1 MADAFAIYN
10 EGFNAGLK
18 PDPLMNISEW
28 ADKYRIL
35 SQKASAEPG
44 KWRTSRTPYLKEIMD
59 CLSPYSGIEK
69 VVFMKGAQ
77 IGGTEVGNNFL
88 GYIVH
93 LSPGP
98 VMLVMPTVD
107 GAKRTSKT
115 RIDPMF
121 AAIPELKGVI
131 SDRRSKD
138 ASNTTLMK
146 EFQGGVLVLTGANSA
161 IGLRSM
167 PVRYIFLDEIDAY
180 KGDVEGEGDPVN
192 LAIKRTST
200 FNRRKIFMVSTP
212 TIQGV
217 SRIEYEYEQSDQ
229 RHYMVP
235 CPYCNKRQS
244 LKWKQ
249 IHFENDDPAT
259 ATYVCE
265 HCGAIIEEHLKTWML
280 ENGIWE
286 KSNPKSNV
294 AGFHLSSL
302 YSPVGWFSWA
312 DAVKQFLDAK
322 NKDNL
327 LKVWVNTVL
336 GETWLEKGEAPE
348 WQILFDKREDYQQEI
363 VPSGGLFLTAGA
375 DVQKDRIECEVVAWG
390 RNKESWSVGYFI
402 INGDTAR
409 EEVWNELSEFSK
421 RYFEHSSG
429 VMLPISRFAIDSG
442 FATQQVYNWVRKQ
455 PINFA
460 MAIKGTDSGVTPLGL
475 PTRVDLNI
483 NGKRLRRGAKV
494 WSVGTS
500 ILKSELYQFLRLTQ
514 NEDESYP
521 AGYCHFPKYDS
532 EYFKQLTA
540 EQLVTKMV
548 RGYQKRE
555 WQKTRERN
563 EALDCRVYA
572 RAASIS
578 FGIEQFTETKWRN
591 LEKALI
597 PESKE
602 KVNSATKKK
611 TKLDIL
617 PKIVKAQDPYL

>member
-121 AAIPELKGVI
+121 EAISELKGVI

-602 KVNSATKKK
+602 KVKLQAKKK
-611 TKLDIL
+611 TKFDIL

>member
-1 MADAFAIYN
+1 MADAFVIYN

-249 IHFENDDPAT
+249 IHFENDAPAT

-602 KVNSATKKK
+602 KVKLPAKKK
-611 TKLDIL
+611 PKLDIL

>member
-1 MADAFAIYN
+1 
-10 EGFNAGLK
+10 
-18 PDPLMNISEW
+18 MNISEW

-121 AAIPELKGVI
+121 EAIPELKGVI

-259 ATYVCE
+259 ATYICE

-286 KSNPKSNV
+286 KTNPKSIV

-602 KVNSATKKK
+602 KVKLPAKKK
-611 TKLDIL
+611 IKLDIL

>member
-28 ADKYRIL
+28 ADKYRLL

-98 VMLVMPTVD
+98 VLLVMPTVD

-115 RIDPMF
+115 RIEPMF
-121 AAIPELKGVI
+121 EAIPELKGVI

-259 ATYVCE
+259 ATYICE

-286 KSNPKSNV
+286 KTNPKSIV

-521 AGYCHFPKYDS
+521 AGYCHFPKYGS

-602 KVNSATKKK
+602 KVKLPAKKK
-611 TKLDIL
+611 PKLDIL

>member
-121 AAIPELKGVI
+121 EAIPELKGVI

-563 EALDCRVYA
+563 ETLDCRVYA

-602 KVNSATKKK
+602 KVKLPAKKK
-611 TKLDIL
+611 PKLDIL

>member
-121 AAIPELKGVI
+121 EAIPELKGVI

-259 ATYVCE
+259 ATYICE

-286 KSNPKSNV
+286 KTNPKSIV

>member
-1 MADAFAIYN
+1 MADAFTIYN

-18 PDPLMNISEW
+18 PDPLLNISEW
-28 ADKYRIL
+28 ADKYRVL

-59 CLSPYSGIEK
+59 CLSPYSGIER

-93 LSPGP
+93 LFPGP

-192 LAIKRTST
+192 FAIKRTST

-212 TIQGV
+212 TIQSV

-249 IHFENDDPAT
+249 IHWENNDPQT
-259 ATYVCE
+259 AVYICE
-265 HCGAIIEEHLKTWML
+265 HCGGIIEEHLKTWML
-280 ENGIWE
+280 ENGVWE
-286 KSNPKSNV
+286 KSNPSSKI

-390 RNKESWSVGYFI
+390 RNRESWSVGYFI

-409 EEVWNELSEFSK
+409 EDVWNELTEFSL

-429 VMLPISRFAIDSG
+429 AMLPISRFAIDSG

-455 PINFA
+455 PLNFA
-460 MAIKGTDSGVTPLGL
+460 MAVKGTDSGVTPLGL
-475 PTRVDLNI
+475 PTKVDLNI
-483 NGKRLRRGAKV
+483 NGKKLRRGAKV

-514 NEDESYP
+514 NEDESFP

-540 EQLVTKMV
+540 EQLVTKVV

-597 PESKE
+597 PEKQE
-602 KVNSATKKK
+602 TAEISAKKK
-611 TKLDIL
+611 
-617 PKIVKAQDPYL
+617 PKINFFPNIVKAQDPYL

>member
-1 MADAFAIYN
+1 MADAFIIYN
-10 EGFNAGLK
+10 DGFNAGLK
-18 PDPLMNISEW
+18 PEPLMNISEW

-59 CLSPYSGIEK
+59 CLSPYSDIEK

-77 IGGTEVGNNFL
+77 VGGTEVGNNFL

-98 VMLVMPTVD
+98 IMMVMPTVD

-121 AAIPELKGVI
+121 AAIPEINGLI
-131 SDRRSKD
+131 STRRSKD

-212 TIQGV
+212 TVQGV
-217 SRIEYEYEQSDQ
+217 SRIEYEFNLSDQ
-229 RHYMVP
+229 RHYIVP
-235 CPYCNKRQS
+235 CPHCKNKQV

-249 IHFENDDPAT
+249 IHWENNDPKT
-259 ATYVCE
+259 AVYICE
-265 HCGAIIEEHLKTWML
+265 FCGGIIEEHYKTWML
-280 ENGIWE
+280 ENGEWQRF
-286 KSNPKSNV
+286 NPESNV

-302 YSPVGWFSWA
+302 YSPVGWFSWS
-312 DAVKQFLDAK
+312 DAVKQFLDANK
-322 NKDNL
+322 KDNL

-348 WQILFDKREDYQQEI
+348 WQILFDRREDYPQEI
-363 VPSGGLFLTAGA
+363 IPSGGLFLTAGA

-409 EEVWNELSEFSK
+409 DSVWNELTEFAH
-421 RYFEHSSG
+421 RYFEHSYG
-429 VMLPISRFAIDSG
+429 IMLPISRFAIDSG
-442 FATQQVYNWVRKQ
+442 FATQQVYDWVRKQ
-455 PINFA
+455 PLNFA
-460 MAIKGTDSGVTPLGL
+460 MAVKGTDSGVTPLGL

-483 NGKRLRRGAKV
+483 NGKKMRRGAKV
-494 WSVGTS
+494 WAVGTS
-500 ILKSELYQFLRLTQ
+500 ILKSELYQYLRLTR

-540 EQLVTKMV
+540 EQLITKVV

-563 EALDCRVYA
+563 EALDCRIYA

-578 FGIEQFTETKWRN
+578 YGIEQFTETKWRN

-597 PESKE
+597 SE
-602 KVNSATKKK
+602 KSETVTIPAKKK
-611 TKLDIL
+611 PIRAFKPDVI
-617 PKIVKAQDPYL
+617 KAEDPYL

>member
-1 MADAFAIYN
+1 MADAFVIYN

-602 KVNSATKKK
+602 KVKLQAKKK
-611 TKLDIL
+611 TKFDIL

>member
-98 VMLVMPTVD
+98 IMLVMPTVD

-121 AAIPELKGVI
+121 EAIPELKGVI

-259 ATYVCE
+259 ATYICE

-286 KSNPKSNV
+286 KTNPKSIV

-514 NEDESYP
+514 NEEESYP

-563 EALDCRVYA
+563 EALDCRIYA

-611 TKLDIL
+611 PKLDIL

>member
-1 MADAFAIYN
+1 MADAFVIYN

-121 AAIPELKGVI
+121 EAIPELKGVI

-611 TKLDIL
+611 PKLDIL

>member
-1 MADAFAIYN
+1 MADAFVIYN

-455 PINFA
+455 PLNFA

-602 KVNSATKKK
+602 KVKLQAKKK
-611 TKLDIL
+611 TKFDIL

>member
-1 MADAFAIYN
+1 MADAFTIYN

-18 PDPLMNISEW
+18 PDPLLNISEW
-28 ADKYRIL
+28 ADKYRVL

-59 CLSPYSGIEK
+59 CLSPYSGIER

-115 RIDPMF
+115 RIAPMF

-212 TIQGV
+212 TIQSV

-249 IHFENDDPAT
+249 IHWENNDPQT
-259 ATYVCE
+259 AVYICE
-265 HCGAIIEEHLKTWML
+265 YCGGIIEEHLKTRML

-286 KSNPKSNV
+286 KSNPSSKI

-348 WQILFDKREDYQQEI
+348 WQILFDKREDYQQEL

-390 RNKESWSVGYFI
+390 RNRESWSVGYFI

-409 EEVWNELSEFSK
+409 EDVWNELTDFSR

-429 VMLPISRFAIDSG
+429 AMLPISRFAIDSG

-455 PINFA
+455 PLNFA

-475 PTRVDLNI
+475 PTKVDLNI
-483 NGKRLRRGAKV
+483 NGKKLRRGAKV
-494 WSVGTS
+494 WAVGTS
-500 ILKSELYQFLRLTQ
+500 ILKSELYQFLRLTK
-514 NEDESYP
+514 NEDESFP

-540 EQLVTKMV
+540 EQLVTKVV

-572 RAASIS
+572 RAASIG
-578 FGIEQFTETKWRN
+578 FGIEQFSETKWRN

-597 PESKE
+597 PEKQE
-602 KVNSATKKK
+602 TTEIPVKKK
-611 TKLDIL
+611 
-617 PKIVKAQDPYL
+617 PKISFSPSIVKAQDPYL

>member
-98 VMLVMPTVD
+98 VMLVMPTID

-121 AAIPELKGVI
+121 EAIPELKGVI

-265 HCGAIIEEHLKTWML
+265 YCGAIIEEHLKTWML

-611 TKLDIL
+611 PKLDIL

>member
-121 AAIPELKGVI
+121 EAIPELKGVI

-602 KVNSATKKK
+602 KVKLQTKKK
-611 TKLDIL
+611 TKFDIL

>member
-1 MADAFAIYN
+1 MADAFIIYN
-10 EGFNAGLK
+10 DGFNAGLK
-18 PDPLMNISEW
+18 PEPLMNISEW

-77 IGGTEVGNNFL
+77 VGGTEVGNNFL

-98 VMLVMPTVD
+98 IMMVMPTVD

-121 AAIPELKGVI
+121 AAIPEINGLI
-131 SDRRSKD
+131 STRRSKD

-212 TIQGV
+212 TVQGV
-217 SRIEYEYEQSDQ
+217 SRIEYEFNLSDQ
-229 RHYMVP
+229 RHYIVP
-235 CPYCNKRQS
+235 CPHCKNKQV

-249 IHFENDDPAT
+249 IHWENNDPKT
-259 ATYVCE
+259 AVYICE
-265 HCGAIIEEHLKTWML
+265 FCGGIIEEHYKTWML
-280 ENGIWE
+280 ENGEWQRF
-286 KSNPKSNV
+286 NPESNV

-302 YSPVGWFSWA
+302 YSPVGWFSWS
-312 DAVKQFLDAK
+312 DAVKQFLDANK
-322 NKDNL
+322 KDNL

-348 WQILFDKREDYQQEI
+348 WQILFDRREDYPQEI
-363 VPSGGLFLTAGA
+363 IPSGGLFLTAGA

-409 EEVWNELSEFSK
+409 DSVWNELTEFAHH
-421 RYFEHSSG
+421 YFEHSSG
-429 VMLPISRFAIDSG
+429 IMLPISRFAIDSG
-442 FATQQVYNWVRKQ
+442 FATQQVYDWVRKQ
-455 PINFA
+455 PLNFA
-460 MAIKGTDSGVTPLGL
+460 MAVKGTDSGVTPLGL

-483 NGKRLRRGAKV
+483 NGKKMRRGAKV
-494 WSVGTS
+494 WAVGTS
-500 ILKSELYQFLRLTQ
+500 ILKSELYQYLRLTR

-540 EQLVTKMV
+540 EQLVTKVV

-563 EALDCRVYA
+563 EALDCRIYA

-578 FGIEQFTETKWRN
+578 YGIEQFSEAKWKN

-597 PESKE
+597 SE
-602 KVNSATKKK
+602 KSETVTIPAKKK
-611 TKLDIL
+611 PIRAFKPDVI
-617 PKIVKAQDPYL
+617 KAEDPYL

>member
-1 MADAFAIYN
+1 MADAFTIYN

-18 PDPLMNISEW
+18 PDPLLNISEW
-28 ADKYRIL
+28 ADKYRVL

-59 CLSPYSGIEK
+59 CLSPYSGTER

-146 EFQGGVLVLTGANSA
+146 EFQGGILVLTGANSA

-212 TIQGV
+212 TIQSV

-229 RHYMVP
+229 RHYMLP

-249 IHFENDDPAT
+249 IHWENNDPQT
-259 ATYVCE
+259 TVYICE
-265 HCGAIIEEHLKTWML
+265 HCGGIIEEHLKTWML
-280 ENGIWE
+280 ENGVWE
-286 KSNPKSNV
+286 KSNPNSKI

-302 YSPVGWFSWA
+302 YSPVGWFSWT

-390 RNKESWSVGYFI
+390 RNRESWSVGYFI

-409 EEVWNELSEFSK
+409 EDVWNELTEFSR

-429 VMLPISRFAIDSG
+429 AMLPISRFAIDSG

-455 PINFA
+455 PLNFA

-475 PTRVDLNI
+475 PTKVDLNI
-483 NGKRLRRGAKV
+483 NGKKLRRGAKV
-494 WSVGTS
+494 WAVGTS
-500 ILKSELYQFLRLTQ
+500 ILKSELYQFLRLTK
-514 NEDESYP
+514 NEDESFP

-540 EQLVTKMV
+540 EQLVTKVV

-578 FGIEQFTETKWRN
+578 FGIEQFSETKWRN

-597 PESKE
+597 SE
-602 KVNSATKKK
+602 KQETVEIPAKKK
-611 TKLDIL
+611 RKISFS
-617 PKIVKAQDPYL
+617 PSIVKAQDPYL

>member
-1 MADAFAIYN
+1 MADAFIIYN

-18 PDPLMNISEW
+18 PDPLLNISEW
-28 ADKYRIL
+28 ADKYRVL

-59 CLSPYSGIEK
+59 CLSPYSGIER

-131 SDRRSKD
+131 TDRRSKD

-212 TIQGV
+212 TIQSV

-235 CPYCNKRQS
+235 CPYCNKRQL

-249 IHFENDDPAT
+249 IHWENDDPQT
-259 ATYVCE
+259 AVYICE
-265 HCGAIIEEHLKTWML
+265 YCGGIIEEHHKTWML

-286 KSNPKSNV
+286 KSNPSSKI

-348 WQILFDKREDYQQEI
+348 WQVLFDKREDYRQEL

-390 RNKESWSVGYFI
+390 RNRESWSVGYFI

-409 EEVWNELSEFSK
+409 EDVWNELTDFSR

-429 VMLPISRFAIDSG
+429 AMLPISRFAIDSG

-455 PINFA
+455 PLNFA

-475 PTRVDLNI
+475 PTKVDLNI
-483 NGKRLRRGAKV
+483 NGKKLRRGAKV
-494 WSVGTS
+494 WTVGTS

-514 NEDESYP
+514 NEDESFP

-540 EQLVTKMV
+540 EQLVTKIV
-548 RGYQKRE
+548 RGYQTRE

-563 EALDCRVYA
+563 EALGCRIYA
-572 RAASIS
+572 RAASIC
-578 FGIEQFTETKWRN
+578 FGIEQFSETKWRN
-591 LEKALI
+591 LEKTLI
-597 PESKE
+597 PEKQE
-602 KVNSATKKK
+602 TAEIPVKKK
-611 TKLDIL
+611 TKISFS
-617 PKIVKAQDPYL
+617 PNIVKAQDPYL

>member
-1 MADAFAIYN
+1 MADAFVIYN

-286 KSNPKSNV
+286 KSNPKSIV

-602 KVNSATKKK
+602 KVKLPAKKK
-611 TKLDIL
+611 PKLDIL

>member
-1 MADAFAIYN
+1 MADAFVIYN

-121 AAIPELKGVI
+121 EAIPELKGVI

-602 KVNSATKKK
+602 KVKLPAKKK

>member
-121 AAIPELKGVI
+121 EAIPELKGVI

-259 ATYVCE
+259 ATYICE

-286 KSNPKSNV
+286 KTNPKSNV

-611 TKLDIL
+611 PKLDIL

>member
-1 MADAFAIYN
+1 MADAFIIYN

-18 PDPLMNISEW
+18 PDPLLNISEW
-28 ADKYRIL
+28 ADKYRVL

-59 CLSPYSGIEK
+59 CLSPYSGIER

-212 TIQGV
+212 TIQSV

-249 IHFENDDPAT
+249 IHWENEDPQT
-259 ATYVCE
+259 TVYICE
-265 HCGAIIEEHLKTWML
+265 HCGGIIEEHLKTWML
-280 ENGIWE
+280 ENGVWE
-286 KSNPKSNV
+286 KSNPNSKV

-348 WQILFDKREDYQQEI
+348 WQILFDKREDYPQEI

-375 DVQKDRIECEVVAWG
+375 DVQRDRIECEVVAWG
-390 RNKESWSVGYFI
+390 RNRESWSVGYFI

-409 EEVWNELSEFSK
+409 EDVWNELTEFSR

-455 PINFA
+455 PLNFA
-460 MAIKGTDSGVTPLGL
+460 MAVKGTDSGVTPLGL
-475 PTRVDLNI
+475 PTKVDLNI
-483 NGKRLRRGAKV
+483 NGKKLRRGAKV
-494 WSVGTS
+494 WAVGTS

-514 NEDESYP
+514 NEDESFP

-540 EQLVTKMV
+540 EQLVTKVV

-578 FGIEQFTETKWRN
+578 FGIEQFSETKWRN

-597 PESKE
+597 PEKQE
-602 KVNSATKKK
+602 TTEIPIKKK
-611 TKLDIL
+611 SKINFV
-617 PKIVKAQDPYL
+617 PNIVKAQDPYL

>member
-1 MADAFAIYN
+1 MADAFVIYN

-121 AAIPELKGVI
+121 EAIPELKGVI

-363 VPSGGLFLTAGA
+363 VPSGGLFLTAGV

-611 TKLDIL
+611 PKLDIL

>member
-1 MADAFAIYN
+1 MADAFTIYN

-18 PDPLMNISEW
+18 PDPLLNISEW
-28 ADKYRIL
+28 ADKYRVL

-44 KWRTSRTPYLKEIMD
+44 KWRTSRTPYLKEIMN
-59 CLSPYSGIEK
+59 CLSPYSGIER

-131 SDRRSKD
+131 SERRSKD

-212 TIQGV
+212 TIQSV

-249 IHFENDDPAT
+249 IHWENNDPQT
-259 ATYVCE
+259 AVYICE
-265 HCGAIIEEHLKTWML
+265 HCGGIIEEHLKTWML

-286 KSNPKSNV
+286 KSNPSSKI

-348 WQILFDKREDYQQEI
+348 WQILFDKREDYQQELI
-363 VPSGGLFLTAGA
+363 PSGGLFLTAGA

-390 RNKESWSVGYFI
+390 RNRESWSVGYFI

-409 EEVWNELSEFSK
+409 EDVWNELTEFSR

-429 VMLPISRFAIDSG
+429 AMLPISRFAIDSG

-455 PINFA
+455 PLNFA
-460 MAIKGTDSGVTPLGL
+460 MAVKGTDSGVTPLGL
-475 PTRVDLNI
+475 PTKVDLNI
-483 NGKRLRRGAKV
+483 NGKKLRRGAKV
-494 WSVGTS
+494 WAVGTS

-514 NEDESYP
+514 NEDESFP

-540 EQLVTKMV
+540 EQLVTKIV

-578 FGIEQFTETKWRN
+578 FGIEQFSETKWRN
-591 LEKALI
+591 LEKALVPEKQETVKI
-597 PESKE
+597 P
-602 KVNSATKKK
+602 AKKK
-611 TKLDIL
+611 PEINFS
-617 PKIVKAQDPYL
+617 PNIVKAQDPYL

>member
-1 MADAFAIYN
+1 MADAFTIYN

-18 PDPLMNISEW
+18 PDPLLNISEW
-28 ADKYRIL
+28 ADKYRVL

-59 CLSPYSGIEK
+59 CLSPYSGIER

-212 TIQGV
+212 TIQSV

-249 IHFENDDPAT
+249 IHWENNTPQT
-259 ATYVCE
+259 AVYICE
-265 HCGAIIEEHLKTWML
+265 HCGGIIEEHLKTWML
-280 ENGIWE
+280 ENGVWE
-286 KSNPKSNV
+286 KSNPSSKI

-348 WQILFDKREDYQQEI
+348 WQLLFDKREDYQQEI

-390 RNKESWSVGYFI
+390 RNRESWSVGYFI

-409 EEVWNELSEFSK
+409 EDVWNELTDFSR
-421 RYFEHSSG
+421 RYFEHSFG
-429 VMLPISRFAIDSG
+429 AMLPISRFAIDSG

-455 PINFA
+455 PLNFA
-460 MAIKGTDSGVTPLGL
+460 MAVKGTDSGVTPLGL
-475 PTRVDLNI
+475 PTKVDLNI
-483 NGKRLRRGAKV
+483 NGKKLRRGAKV
-494 WSVGTS
+494 WTVGTS

-514 NEDESYP
+514 NEDESFP
-521 AGYCHFPKYDS
+521 AGYC
-532 EYFKQLTA
+532 
-540 EQLVTKMV
+540 
-548 RGYQKRE
+548 
-555 WQKTRERN
+555 
-563 EALDCRVYA
+563 
-572 RAASIS
+572 
-578 FGIEQFTETKWRN
+578 
-591 LEKALI
+591 
-597 PESKE
+597 
-602 KVNSATKKK
+602 
-611 TKLDIL
+611 
-617 PKIVKAQDPYL
+617 

>member
-1 MADAFAIYN
+1 MADAFTIYN

-18 PDPLMNISEW
+18 PDPLLNISEW
-28 ADKYRIL
+28 ADKYRVL

-59 CLSPYSGIEK
+59 CLSPYSGIER

-212 TIQGV
+212 TIQSV

-249 IHFENDDPAT
+249 IHWENNDPQT
-259 ATYVCE
+259 AVYICE
-265 HCGAIIEEHLKTWML
+265 HCGGIIEEHLKTWML
-280 ENGIWE
+280 ENGVWE
-286 KSNPKSNV
+286 KSNPSSKI

-336 GETWLEKGEAPE
+336 GETWFEKGEAPE

-390 RNKESWSVGYFI
+390 RNRESWSVGYFI

-409 EEVWNELSEFSK
+409 EDVWNELTEFSR

-429 VMLPISRFAIDSG
+429 AMLPISRFAIDSG

-455 PINFA
+455 PLNFA
-460 MAIKGTDSGVTPLGL
+460 MAVKGTDSGVTPLGL
-475 PTRVDLNI
+475 PTKVDLNI
-483 NGKRLRRGAKV
+483 NGKKLRRGAKV

-514 NEDESYP
+514 NEDESFP

-540 EQLVTKMV
+540 EQLVTKVV

-597 PESKE
+597 PEKQE
-602 KVNSATKKK
+602 TAEISAKKK
-611 TKLDIL
+611 
-617 PKIVKAQDPYL
+617 PKINFSPNIVKAQDPYL

>member
-1 MADAFAIYN
+1 MADAFIIYN
-10 EGFNAGLK
+10 DGFNAGLK
-18 PDPLMNISEW
+18 PEPLMNISEW

-77 IGGTEVGNNFL
+77 VGGTEVGNNFL

-98 VMLVMPTVD
+98 IMMVMPTVD

-121 AAIPELKGVI
+121 AAIPEINGLI
-131 SDRRSKD
+131 STRRSKD

-212 TIQGV
+212 TVQGV
-217 SRIEYEYEQSDQ
+217 SRIEYEFNLSDQ
-229 RHYMVP
+229 RHYIVP
-235 CPYCNKRQS
+235 CPHCKNKQV

-249 IHFENDDPAT
+249 IHWENNAPKT
-259 ATYVCE
+259 AVYICE
-265 HCGAIIEEHLKTWML
+265 FCGGIIEEHYKTWML
-280 ENGIWE
+280 ENGEWQRF
-286 KSNPKSNV
+286 NPESNV

-302 YSPVGWFSWA
+302 YSPVGWFSWS
-312 DAVKQFLDAK
+312 DAVKQFLDANK
-322 NKDNL
+322 KDNL

-348 WQILFDKREDYQQEI
+348 WQILFDRREDYPQEI
-363 VPSGGLFLTAGA
+363 IPRGGLFLTAGA

-409 EEVWNELSEFSK
+409 DSVWNELTEFAHH
-421 RYFEHSSG
+421 YFEHSSG
-429 VMLPISRFAIDSG
+429 IMLPISRFAIDSG
-442 FATQQVYNWVRKQ
+442 FATQQVYDWVRKQ
-455 PINFA
+455 PLNFA
-460 MAIKGTDSGVTPLGL
+460 MAVKGIDSGVTPLGL

-483 NGKRLRRGAKV
+483 NGKKMRRGAKV
-494 WSVGTS
+494 WAVGTS
-500 ILKSELYQFLRLTQ
+500 ILKSELYQYLRLTR

-540 EQLVTKMV
+540 EQLVTKVV

-563 EALDCRVYA
+563 EALDCRIYA

-578 FGIEQFTETKWRN
+578 YGIEQFTETKWKN

-597 PESKE
+597 SE
-602 KVNSATKKK
+602 KSETVTIPAKKK
-611 TKLDIL
+611 SIRAFKPDVI
-617 PKIVKAQDPYL
+617 KAEDPYL

>member
-121 AAIPELKGVI
+121 EAIPELKGVI

-259 ATYVCE
+259 ATYICE

-286 KSNPKSNV
+286 KTNPKSIV

-611 TKLDIL
+611 PKLDIL

>member
-1 MADAFAIYN
+1 MADAFVIYN

-460 MAIKGTDSGVTPLGL
+460 MAIKGTDSGVTPLCL

-514 NEDESYP
+514 NENESYP

-611 TKLDIL
+611 PKLDIL

>member
-121 AAIPELKGVI
+121 EAIPELKGVI

-259 ATYVCE
+259 ATYICE

-286 KSNPKSNV
+286 KTNPKSIV

-460 MAIKGTDSGVTPLGL
+460 IAIKGTDSGVTPLGL

>member
-1 MADAFAIYN
+1 MADAFVIYN

-602 KVNSATKKK
+602 KVKLPAKKK
-611 TKLDIL
+611 TKFDIL

>member
-1 MADAFAIYN
+1 MADAFTIYN

-18 PDPLMNISEW
+18 PDPLLNISEW
-28 ADKYRIL
+28 ADKYRVL

-59 CLSPYSGIEK
+59 CLSPYSGIER

-115 RIDPMF
+115 RIDPMS

-212 TIQGV
+212 TIQSV

-249 IHFENDDPAT
+249 IHWENNDPQT
-259 ATYVCE
+259 AVYICE
-265 HCGAIIEEHLKTWML
+265 HCGGIIEEHLKTWML
-280 ENGIWE
+280 ENGVWE
-286 KSNPKSNV
+286 KSNPSSKI

-336 GETWLEKGEAPE
+336 GETWFEKGEAPE

-390 RNKESWSVGYFI
+390 RNRESWSVGYFI

-409 EEVWNELSEFSK
+409 EDVWNELTEFSR

-429 VMLPISRFAIDSG
+429 AMLPISRFAIDSG

-455 PINFA
+455 PLNFA
-460 MAIKGTDSGVTPLGL
+460 MAVKGTDSGVTPLGL
-475 PTRVDLNI
+475 PTKVDLNI
-483 NGKRLRRGAKV
+483 NGKKLRRGAKV

-514 NEDESYP
+514 NEDESFP

-540 EQLVTKMV
+540 EQLVTKVV

-597 PESKE
+597 PEKQE
-602 KVNSATKKK
+602 TAEISAKKK
-611 TKLDIL
+611 
-617 PKIVKAQDPYL
+617 PKINFSPNIVKAQDPYL

>member
-1 MADAFAIYN
+1 MADAFIIYN

-18 PDPLMNISEW
+18 PDPLLNISEW
-28 ADKYRIL
+28 ADKYRVL

-59 CLSPYSGIEK
+59 CLSPYSGIER

-212 TIQGV
+212 TIQSV

-249 IHFENDDPAT
+249 IHWENEDPQT
-259 ATYVCE
+259 AVYICE
-265 HCGAIIEEHLKTWML
+265 HCGGIIEEHLKTWML
-280 ENGIWE
+280 ENGVWE
-286 KSNPKSNV
+286 KFNPNSKV

-348 WQILFDKREDYQQEI
+348 WQILFDKREDYPQEI

-390 RNKESWSVGYFI
+390 RNRESWSVGYFI

-409 EEVWNELSEFSK
+409 EDVWNELTEFSR

-455 PINFA
+455 PLNFA
-460 MAIKGTDSGVTPLGL
+460 MAVKGTDSGVTPLGL
-475 PTRVDLNI
+475 PTKVDLNI
-483 NGKRLRRGAKV
+483 NGKKLRRGAKV
-494 WSVGTS
+494 WAVGTS

-514 NEDESYP
+514 NEDESFP

-540 EQLVTKMV
+540 EQLVTKVV

-578 FGIEQFTETKWRN
+578 FGIEQFSEAKWRN

-597 PESKE
+597 PEKQE
-602 KVNSATKKK
+602 TTEIQAKKK
-611 TKLDIL
+611 AGINFM
-617 PKIVKAQDPYL
+617 PNIVKAQDPYL

>member
-1 MADAFAIYN
+1 MADAFIIYN
-10 EGFNAGLK
+10 EGFNAGLT
-18 PDPLMNISEW
+18 PDPLLNISEW
-28 ADKYRIL
+28 ADKYRVL

-59 CLSPYSGIEK
+59 CLSPYSGIER

-115 RIDPMF
+115 RIAPMF

-212 TIQGV
+212 TIQNI

-249 IHFENDDPAT
+249 IHWENEDPQT
-259 ATYVCE
+259 TVYICE
-265 HCGAIIEEHLKTWML
+265 HCGGIIEEHHKTWML

-286 KSNPKSNV
+286 KSNPGSKI

-348 WQILFDKREDYQQEI
+348 WQILFDKREDYPQEI

-390 RNKESWSVGYFI
+390 RNRESWSVGYFI

-409 EEVWNELSEFSK
+409 EDVWNELTEFSR

-455 PINFA
+455 PLNFA
-460 MAIKGTDSGVTPLGL
+460 MAVKGTDSGVTPLGL
-475 PTRVDLNI
+475 PTKVDLNI
-483 NGKRLRRGAKV
+483 NGKKLRRGAKV
-494 WSVGTS
+494 WAVGTS

-514 NEDESYP
+514 NEDESFP

-540 EQLVTKMV
+540 EQLVTKVV

-563 EALDCRVYA
+563 EVLDCRVYA

-578 FGIEQFTETKWRN
+578 FGIEQFSETKWRN

-597 PESKE
+597 PEKQE
-602 KVNSATKKK
+602 TTEIPIKKK
-611 TKLDIL
+611 SKINFV
-617 PKIVKAQDPYL
+617 PNIVKAQDPYL

>member
-121 AAIPELKGVI
+121 EAIPELKGVI

>member
-1 MADAFAIYN
+1 MADAFTIYN

-18 PDPLMNISEW
+18 PDPLLNISEW
-28 ADKYRIL
+28 ADKYRVL

-59 CLSPYSGIEK
+59 CLSPYSEIER

-180 KGDVEGEGDPVN
+180 KGDVEGEGDPIN

-212 TIQGV
+212 TIQSV

-249 IHFENDDPAT
+249 IHWENEDPQT
-259 ATYVCE
+259 AVYICE
-265 HCGAIIEEHLKTWML
+265 YCGGIIEEHLKTWML

-286 KSNPKSNV
+286 KSNPSSKI

-348 WQILFDKREDYQQEI
+348 WQILFDKREDYRQEL

-390 RNKESWSVGYFI
+390 RNRESWSVGYFI

-409 EEVWNELSEFSK
+409 EDVWNELTDFSR

-429 VMLPISRFAIDSG
+429 ALLPISRFAIDSG

-455 PINFA
+455 PLNFA

-475 PTRVDLNI
+475 PTKVDLNI
-483 NGKRLRRGAKV
+483 NGKKLRRGAKV
-494 WSVGTS
+494 WAVGTS

-514 NEDESYP
+514 NEDESFP

-540 EQLVTKMV
+540 EQLVTKVV

-578 FGIEQFTETKWRN
+578 FGIEQFSETKWCN

-597 PESKE
+597 PEKQE
-602 KVNSATKKK
+602 TTEIPIKKK
-611 TKLDIL
+611 SKINFV
-617 PKIVKAQDPYL
+617 PNIVKAQDPYL

>member
-1 MADAFAIYN
+1 MADAFIIYN
-10 EGFNAGLK
+10 NGFNAGLK
-18 PDPLMNISEW
+18 PEPLMNISEW

-44 KWRTSRTPYLKEIMD
+44 RWRTSRTPYLKEIMD

-77 IGGTEVGNNFL
+77 VGGTEVGNNFL

-98 VMLVMPTVD
+98 IMMVMPTVD

-121 AAIPELKGVI
+121 AAIPELNGLI
-131 SDRRSKD
+131 STRRSKD

-217 SRIEYEYEQSDQ
+217 SRIEDEYILSDQ
-229 RHYMVP
+229 RHYIVP
-235 CPYCNKRQS
+235 CPHCKNKQV

-249 IHFENDDPAT
+249 IYWENKAPQT
-259 ATYVCE
+259 AVYICE
-265 HCGAIIEEHLKTWML
+265 FCGGVIEEHYKTWML
-280 ENGIWE
+280 ENGEWQRF
-286 KSNPKSNV
+286 NPESKV

-312 DAVKQFLDAK
+312 DAVKQFLDANK
-322 NKDNL
+322 KDNL

-348 WQILFDKREDYQQEI
+348 WQILFDRREDYQQEI
-363 VPSGGLFLTAGA
+363 IPSGGLFLTAGA

-409 EEVWNELSEFSK
+409 ESVWNELTEFSH

-429 VMLPISRFAIDSG
+429 AMLPISRFAIDSG
-442 FATQQVYNWVRKQ
+442 FATQQVYDWVRKQ
-455 PINFA
+455 PLNFA
-460 MAIKGTDSGVTPLGL
+460 MAVKGTDNGVTPLGL

-483 NGKRLRRGAKV
+483 NGKKLRRGAKV
-494 WSVGTS
+494 WAVGTS
-500 ILKSELYQFLRLTQ
+500 ILKSELYQYLRLTR
-514 NEDESYP
+514 NEDDSYP

-540 EQLVTKMV
+540 EQLVTKVV

-563 EALDCRVYA
+563 EALDCRIYA

-578 FGIEQFTETKWRN
+578 YGIEQFSEAKWKN

-597 PESKE
+597 PAQSETFDIP
-602 KVNSATKKK
+602 VKKK
-611 TKLDIL
+611 PI
-617 PKIVKAQDPYL
+617 KAFKPDLIKAEDPYL